1 MSSPQANAQVWCYAG
16 SSYAQRP
23 LAFLWQGQQM
33 EVAAVSAEWR
43 TPDGKTFLVRT
54 PNGQVF
60 KLVYN
65 HQQDDWLV
73 ELIDLRTTKETS
85 NQL

>member
-1 MSSPQANAQVWCYAG
+1 MSQIQTNAQVWCYAG
-16 SSYAQRP
+16 GSYAQRP
-23 LAFLWQGQQM
+23 QAFLWQGQRL
-33 EVAAVSAEWR
+33 EVAAVTAEWR

-54 PNGQVF
+54 PNGQIF

-65 HQQDDWLV
+65 HQPDDWQV

-85 NQL
+85 NQI

>member
-1 MSSPQANAQVWCYAG
+1 
-16 SSYAQRP
+16 
-23 LAFLWQGQQM
+23 M